1 MAAAAAA
8 ADAASRVGNAMKSWT
23 KGDRVVQPTYG
34 PGTLVEVNEH
44 HTVIDF
50 DEHGRRVFAT
60 RLVVLQATNEPAPAR
75 AARKRAAKAKPK
87 EARRKGSQGVGW
99 GGVSLINA
107 NAKPQSSISHS
118 AFLVSSP

>member
-1 MAAAAAA
+1 LAVTVA
-8 ADAASRVGNAMKSWT
+8 ADAASRAGNPMKAWT

-60 RLVVLQATNEPAPAR
+60 RLVVLQATSEPAPAK
-75 AARKRAAKAKPK
+75 AARRRATRAKPK
-87 EARRKGSQGVGW
+87 AST
-99 GGVSLINA
+99 S
-107 NAKPQSSISHS
+107 
-118 AFLVSSP
+118 

>member
-1 MAAAAAA
+1 MAPV
-8 ADAASRVGNAMKSWT
+8 DVASRAGNAMKAWT

-60 RLVVLQATNEPAPAR
+60 RLVVLQATNEPAPAK
-75 AARKRAAKAKPK
+75 AARKRATKAKPK
-87 EARRKGSQGVGW
+87 ADKAEKAEK
-99 GGVSLINA
+99 A
-107 NAKPQSSISHS
+107 EKA
-118 AFLVSSP
+118 

>member
-1 MAAAAAA
+1 
-8 ADAASRVGNAMKSWT
+8 MKGWS
-23 KGDRVVQPTYG
+23 KGDRVVQATYG

-50 DEHGRRVFAT
+50 DGHGRRTFAT

-87 EARRKGSQGVGW
+87 EKE
-99 GGVSLINA
+99 
-107 NAKPQSSISHS
+107 AKEKE
-118 AFLVSSP
+118 AKA

>member
-1 MAAAAAA
+1 
-8 ADAASRVGNAMKSWT
+8 MKAWT

-60 RLVVLQATNEPAPAR
+60 RLVALQATNEPAPAR

-87 EARRKGSQGVGW
+87 EKDVKEKE
-99 GGVSLINA
+99 
-107 NAKPQSSISHS
+107 AK
-118 AFLVSSP
+118 A